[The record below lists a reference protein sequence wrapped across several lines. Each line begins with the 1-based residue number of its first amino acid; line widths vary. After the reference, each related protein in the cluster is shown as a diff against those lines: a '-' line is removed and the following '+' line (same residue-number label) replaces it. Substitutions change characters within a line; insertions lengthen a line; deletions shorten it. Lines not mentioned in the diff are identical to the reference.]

1 MSSRK
6 WERMVYR
13 NQKKVNDFRKRAGKS
28 RVGSSEQYDIYKG
41 RSILLPILFIGIGA
55 FYGILYY
62 PIQSSEALYWITFIA
77 YLLLGVWFWALRKPY
92 LKVGKSEV
100 ATRRWGRE
108 NVVSAKDIEFIQV
121 QNKNIVIKL
130 RKNDKLWVFSKL
142 VNLFN
147 VDEMAVRLKDFALK
161 NQVKFID
168 SSKS

>member
-13 NQKKVNDFRKRAGKS
+13 NQKKVNDYRKRAGKA
-28 RVGSSEQYDIYKG
+28 RVGSGEQYDIYKG
-41 RSILLPILFIGIGA
+41 RSIMLPILFIGIGT

-142 VNLFN
+142 LNLFN
-147 VDEMAVRLKDFALK
+147 VDEMAVRLKDFAIK

-168 SSKS
+168 SSK

>member
-1 MSSRK
+1 
-6 WERMVYR
+6 
-13 NQKKVNDFRKRAGKS
+13 
-28 RVGSSEQYDIYKG
+28 
-41 RSILLPILFIGIGA
+41 
-55 FYGILYY
+55 
-62 PIQSSEALYWITFIA
+62 LYWITFIA

-92 LKVGKSEV
+92 LKVGRSEV

-142 VNLFN
+142 LNLFN

-168 SSKS
+168 SSK

>member
-6 WERMVYR
+6 WERMIYR

-28 RVGSSEQYDIYKG
+28 RVGSSENYDIYKG
-41 RSILLPILFIGIGA
+41 RSILLPILFIGIGI

-77 YLLLGVWFWALRKPY
+77 YILLGVWFWALRKPY

-168 SSKS
+168 SSK